1 MHASI
6 VNLGYHNGFSA
17 GVSVDSPHSVHVG
30 MELSARRHLSPRGP
44 ESRCRPDSKH
54 NRAACV
60 GATLVCLVARPDQ
73 VGFGAAWPGITMIG
87 LCGKGAGQ
95 FIPMSMRLAAYG
107 IYMHE
112 LSFWWVRA
120 LWRTKWTPGTS
131 GQKGRPAWRRDH
143 TQGGAVFA

>member
-17 GVSVDSPHSVHVG
+17 GVAVDSPHSVHVG

-107 IYMHE
+107 IHA
-112 LSFWWVRA
+112 RA
-120 LWRTKWTPGTS
+120 FVLVGSRSMADQMDP
-131 GQKGRPAWRRDH
+131 RDKRAERQ
-143 TQGGAVFA
+143 TCMEA